1 MFTQYQIQDT
11 TDSFIES
18 TSYRDDVDL
27 VITQP
32 RNAFF
37 YLRLDSLPR
46 NVAESSSTKSLLKQ
60 DRWFVSACF
69 ITGLWGDDEKK

>member
-32 RNAFF
+32 GNAFF

-46 NVAESSSTKSLLKQ
+46 NVAESSSTKSL
-60 DRWFVSACF
+60 
-69 ITGLWGDDEKK
+69 

>member
-18 TSYRDDVDL
+18 ISYRDDVDL

-46 NVAESSSTKSLLKQ
+46 NVAESSSTKSL
-60 DRWFVSACF
+60 
-69 ITGLWGDDEKK
+69 